1 MGYYSALKHETLYI
15 TTWMHL
21 EDIMLSE
28 LSHSRKTNSL
38 WGCLYE
44 VSNIDSSI

>member
-1 MGYYSALKHETLYI
+1 MGYYSALKQETIYI
-15 TTWMHL
+15 TAWIYL

-38 WGCLYE
+38 KGRLYE
-44 VSNIDSSI
+44 VSNVDSSI